1 MHNIQTYD
9 VQQGTEMGW
18 HNLTDVV
25 PEITFENI
33 ILGKWDLVPQR
44 LQKNG
49 QDTKWHILTCSDVP
63 ELEIGTPYNGGLG
76 EVQASFKPVDNKAF
90 LQLVKD
96 SIGGADHTIV
106 SAGSV
111 RNRGRVFVSIKLN
124 GMETFEAAG
133 RTFGGFLNYGNG
145 HDRSSV
151 LWANTGNNCTVCD
164 NTFTMN
170 LFQVENKVAKEI
182 TDGIMGDDL
191 AIAKRHTKNVL
202 MSLPAMANLI
212 DKAVGVQAKFQAE
225 LNRLANVPVTVV
237 QATNLFAGF
246 IGRKTE
252 VDKGLSARANNTVNR
267 LVQLHVSGKGNRGE
281 NLADAFQATTD
292 FYSHFSSGGENVM
305 RQYVS
310 SEFGKGMTDKQDFYT
325 MLSNEESFESTL
337 ERGELLL
344 ANTKD

>member
-1 MHNIQTYD
+1 MAHNLQNYD
-9 VQQGTEMGW
+9 IQQGIEQAW
-18 HNLTDVV
+18 HGKTQVV

-49 QDTKWHILTCSDVP
+49 KDTKWHILTCSDVP

-76 EVQASFKPVDNKAF
+76 NEPGTFKPVDNKAF

-96 SIGGADHTIV
+96 SIGGTSHTIV

-133 RTFGGFLNYGNG
+133 RKFSAYLNYGNG

-151 LWANTGNNCTVCD
+151 LWANTGNIATVCD

-170 LFQVENKVAKEI
+170 LFQVENKAAKEG
-182 TDGIMGDDL
+182 TDDNL
-191 AIAKRHTKNVL
+191 AISKRHTKNVL
-202 MSLPAMANLI
+202 MSLPAMADLI

-246 IGRKTE
+246 IGRKAE
-252 VDKGLSARANNTVNR
+252 PAKGLSTRANNTVGR

-281 NLADAFQATTD
+281 NLADAFSAVTD
-292 FYSHFSSGGENVM
+292 YYTHFSSGGENVM
-305 RQYVS
+305 RQVVS
-310 SEFGKGMTDKQDFYT
+310 SEYGAGLTAKQDFFSV
-325 MLSNEESFESTL
+325 LSNEESFETTL
-337 ERGELLL
+337 KRGELLL
-344 ANTKD
+344 ANTKAE